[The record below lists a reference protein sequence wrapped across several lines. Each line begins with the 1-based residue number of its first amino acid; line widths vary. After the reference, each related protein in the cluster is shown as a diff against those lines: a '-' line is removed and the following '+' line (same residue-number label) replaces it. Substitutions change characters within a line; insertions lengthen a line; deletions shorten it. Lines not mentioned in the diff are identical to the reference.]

1 MTSATEMAGKRWKCG
16 VNQSDKI
23 TGDVTTTATTSTTTT
38 VTEAGC
44 LWLLFS
50 LTYLEIGNGETL
62 KTQSI

>member
-23 TGDVTTTATTSTTTT
+23 TGDVTTTATTTTA
-38 VTEAGC
+38 TEAGC